1 MTTLLAQMA
10 TFYPITVIVEHSG
23 ADSEGFYESLSN
35 DAPFSWG
42 DNNRTL
48 VTAQRVMNH
57 MVERGMDE
65 EYPEVYNTLAS
76 LPEGSYIDL
85 EN

>member
-1 MTTLLAQMA
+1 MTTLLAHMA
-10 TFYPITVIVEHSG
+10 TFYPITNIVDCCGEYP
-23 ADSEGFYESLSN
+23 EGFYESLSD
-35 DAPFSWG
+35 DASFSWG
-42 DNNRTL
+42 DNDRTL
-48 VTAQRVMNH
+48 VTVQRIMNH

>member
-1 MTTLLAQMA
+1 MATLLAQTA
-10 TFYPITVIVEHSG
+10 AFYPITDIVDHSG
-23 ADSEGFYESLSN
+23 EDSEGFYESLSD

-48 VTAQRVMNH
+48 VTAQRIMNH

-65 EYPEVYNTLAS
+65 EYPAVYNTLAS

>member
-1 MTTLLAQMA
+1 MSTLLAHTA
-10 TFYPITVIVEHSG
+10 TFYPITDIVDRSG
-23 ADSEGFYESLSN
+23 VDSEGFYQTLSD

-48 VTAQRVMNH
+48 VTAQRIMNH

-65 EYPEVYNTLAS
+65 DYPEVYNTLAS

>member
-1 MTTLLAQMA
+1 MNTLLAQMA
-10 TFYPITVIVEHSG
+10 TFYPITDIVDHSG
-23 ADSEGFYESLSN
+23 EDSEGFYASLSD

-48 VTAQRVMNH
+48 VTAQRIMNH
-57 MVERGMDE
+57 MAERGMDE